1 MKNKHKLLIAKNFY
15 YTKVKTKRFFQPNE
29 KIARWV
35 KERSQFLFNG
45 YEWFKLDQSITVTLF
60 SFENEKHDKNPFK
73 QSCQK
78 VTNKRSIANLNRFH
92 KEKIRNHFKNLK
104 IEINLK

>member
-1 MKNKHKLLIAKNFY
+1 MINQRKLLIAKNFY
-15 YTKVKTKRFFQPNE
+15 YTKVKTTRFLQPNE
-29 KIARWV
+29 KIAKWI

-45 YEWFKLDQSITVTLF
+45 YEWYKLDQSVKVGIF
-60 SFENEKHDKNPFK
+60 SFENEKHDKNPFE

-78 VTNKRSIANLNRFH
+78 VTSKRSIANLNRFH